1 MAASLLAIKQEFI
14 QRKDDIDSSPNSQTQ
29 NPGAPNMPQR
39 TLPPTEAQ
47 KKAIEQGSAGDILSE
62 LISSHSPTTTTGG
75 MPLTASSYPT
85 RLRQR
90 AQDEVDSRFPMMAV
104 ASSAHS
110 TLSSYCPSSP
120 SPPPTPAI
128 PISAGSPTTSS
139 PSASTPASTTRPNK
153 PCAR

>member
-1 MAASLLAIKQEFI
+1 MAARLQAIKQEFI
-14 QRKDDIDSSPNSQTQ
+14 QRKDDIDSSPDSQTQ

-62 LISSHSPTTTTGG
+62 LISSHSPTTTGG

-110 TLSSYCPSSP
+110 TLSSSSPFSP
-120 SPPPTPAI
+120 SPPPSSSKQLAVLNVTL
-128 PISAGSPTTSS
+128 GSLIVVVLVTIM
-139 PSASTPASTTRPNK
+139 ALVR
-153 PCAR
+153 C